1 MGEPSDTPQLGLGS
15 SLIMTQPVGA
25 GSGVELPIV
34 PPPCVPVA
42 SAVLLVGGTRSGKS
56 DLALRF
62 AEGKCPERLFVATAL
77 VRDAETRARRER
89 HRAQRGQGWRTV
101 EAPLE
106 VLPALQGNAQGACAV
121 VLDCITFWLC
131 NMQEQ
136 GLSNTQILDTV
147 QALAA
152 WLAAPPVPVA
162 VVSSELGQ
170 GIVPATALGRAFRDL
185 AGEAN
190 QVLAAACTTVLLVS
204 CGLPLALKGRVPEEL
219 AC

>member
-1 MGEPSDTPQLGLGS
+1 MGQPSGMEPVGMQAAGVGLHLDRERSAPEPS
-15 SLIMTQPVGA
+15 
-25 GSGVELPIV
+25 
-34 PPPCVPVA
+34 PCA
-42 SAVLLVGGTRSGKS
+42 SASSAVLLVGGTRSGKS

-62 AEGKCPERLFVATAL
+62 AEGKGPERLFVATAL

-89 HRAQRGQGWRTV
+89 HRAQRGQGWRTL

-106 VLPALQGNAQGACAV
+106 VLSALQDNAHGNCAV

-136 GLSNTQILDTV
+136 GRTNTQILDAV
-147 QALAA
+147 QALAG
-152 WLAAPPVPVA
+152 WLTAPPVPVV

-170 GIVPATALGRAFRDL
+170 GIVPATPLGRAFRDL

-190 QVLAAACTTVLLVS
+190 QVLAAGCATVLLVS
-204 CGLPLALKGRVPEEL
+204 CGLPMALKGRIPKEL
-219 AC
+219 II